1 MVAVG
6 KNEDGQCSVDSWKNI
21 TAVSAGIFHTVGL
34 KADGTAVAVGNNES
48 GQCNVDSWTDII
60 AVSAGY
66 DYFFYMGA
74 GDYSIGLKADGAV
87 VIAEPDDIAAW
98 RLW

>member
-1 MVAVG
+1 M
-6 KNEDGQCSVDSWKNI
+6 
-21 TAVSAGIFHTVGL
+21 
-34 KADGTAVAVGNNES
+34 
-48 GQCNVDSWTDII
+48 DSWTDII

-66 DYFFYMGA
+66 DYFFYMGG